1 MTNFVEE
8 YQAAINQEKVKIA
21 DLITEVTNEKNDY
34 ITNNSNVATS
44 INDSILKEFDAIIA
58 ELTELKDEHM
68 KVGK

>member
-8 YQAAINQEKVKIA
+8 YQAAINQEKVKIT